1 MRIRV
6 WWVGEQAADPDLLVL
21 VAAHLGRQFGAEA
34 DAEDAPGRPADT
46 LDPRRHQ
53 HSSRAVLE
61 WVIGARPPDAD
72 RILALTD
79 VDLFM
84 PVLTFVFGEAQLGGP
99 AAVVSVARLRDAQTE
114 RRPALLTARVLKEC
128 VHELGHTFGLVHCDT
143 PGCAMARSGNTA
155 AVDGKRL
162 TLCPECEGR
171 YRLLLLQEGRHDYA
185 ANPDPGR

>member
-6 WWVGEQAADPDLLVL
+6 WWVGERAGDADLLVL
-21 VAAHLGRQFGAEA
+21 VASHLARQF
-34 DAEDAPGRPADT
+34 DAATAVEEAPGRPAGT
-46 LDPRRHQ
+46 LDARRRQ

-61 WVIGARPPDAD
+61 WVIGARPPDVD
-72 RILALTD
+72 RVLALTD

-99 AAVVSVARLRDAQTE
+99 AAVVSLARLRDKETAL
-114 RRPALLTARVLKEC
+114 RPALLTARVLKEC
-128 VHELGHTFGLVHCDT
+128 VHELGHTFGLVHCDIQ
-143 PGCAMARSGNTA
+143 GCAMARSGNTA
-155 AVDGKRL
+155 AVDRKRL

-185 ANPDPGR
+185 ENQDPGR